1 MGINSKKT
9 PLFSDNWSP
18 GFGSMFS
25 IFNKPDRRAF
35 SKLKEIYGSEL
46 IKAHQKK
53 LTSKPLSKEEK
64 NKIKDKI
71 ANDLKSQQIKNILIL
86 IFSVLMSLLILFVIS
101 YSLKNYFEI

>member
-1 MGINSKKT
+1 MGTNTNRKSRYT
-9 PLFSDNWSP
+9 GNWNP
-18 GFGSMFS
+18 GHSS
-25 IFNKPDRRAF
+25 VISTFNKKAF

-53 LTSKPLSKEEK
+53 LTSKPLTKEEK

-71 ANDLKSQQIKNILIL
+71 TNDLKSQQIKNIFIL
-86 IFSVLMSLLILFVIS
+86 IFSVLMSVTILFVIS